1 MLQEAVPF
9 ADSVAPKKPRAE
21 PSRLWKAKGQKSFK
35 DSVARVQISE
45 RVIPVG
51 DLDEVARRG
60 GPPPAVAARYHD
72 GHPTSGETWICR
84 RSLHED
90 VAAPGTA
97 AWAEF
102 RRCFKE
108 AHAETEDAFTPT
120 VVGAREAASW
130 DCGSVEAEEGGET
143 WGNFTLKI
151 EEMRH
156 KIGKPLKDRT
166 FPVLQMT
173 CSAMARG
180 EGESGD
186 DAAATQ
192 HREKPEFLVVSV
204 TVADFDRAPNAEYSR
219 AKDTVLAAYASV
231 ERIRKLPATGE
242 IEWIMAT
249 ASDARGVLPQWVQ
262 NIAVPG
268 QVAKDVPL
276 FLGWIARERDGE
288 PAKPAPPPAHASAA
302 DPQEEGDET
311 EDKADSAKAVEA
323 MEQPVGGTKSKYAA
337 VNGEGTAA
345 AAAAG
350 SPASPKSLIA
360 NEKQDVL
367 TSHAT
372 APATTEL
379 TTE

>member
-1 MLQEAVPF
+1 MPF
-9 ADSVAPKKPRAE
+9 VDSVAPKKPRAE
-21 PSRLWKAKGQKSFK
+21 PSRLWKAKGQKSYK

-45 RVIPVG
+45 RVIPAG

-97 AWAEF
+97 AWTEF

-143 WGNFTLKI
+143 WGNFTLKL

-180 EGESGD
+180 EGEGD
-186 DAAATQ
+186 SEDAAATQ

-262 NIAVPG
+262 NMAVPG

-276 FLGWIARERDGE
+276 FLGWIARERNGE
-288 PAKPAPPPAHASAA
+288 PAKPAPAAHADDEA
-302 DPQEEGDET
+302 DPQEQGDDT

-323 MEQPVGGTKSKYAA
+323 TVKPIHENKHAAGA
-337 VNGEGTAA
+337 VNGEGT
-345 AAAAG
+345 AAAG
-350 SPASPKSLIA
+350 SPASPKSLVA
-360 NEKQDVL
+360 NEKQDVV

>member
-345 AAAAG
+345 AASG
-350 SPASPKSLIA
+350 SPASPNSLVA